1 MVRQVGEAEVNLL
14 PGTLKVTLFDPET
27 ATATFDMRYRYSPK
41 DKGTGPI
48 AGTAHV
54 TLDMVKLD
62 GQWRIEM
69 ENSKVDGE

>member
-1 MVRQVGEAEVNLL
+1 ML
-14 PGTLKVTLFDPET
+14 PDTLKVTLFDAET
-27 ATATFDMRYRYSPK
+27 ASATFDMRYRYSPK

-54 TLDMVKLD
+54 YLDLVKEQ
-62 GQWRIEM
+62 GQWRVEM